1 MKKYLALS
9 ILLLIAVSSCNK
21 GFLDLNDPTRVFS
34 EDLYKDANGINL
46 AVNGAYASLQDIYGR
61 SATGGTGLYIFGDV
75 ASDNSTS
82 VSTGA
87 GIGDFEFFITAPE
100 NVNLLTM
107 WRSMYKCIARCNTI
121 LDRIDAV
128 TMDQA
133 LKDRYKAE
141 VKFIRAL
148 TYFNAVRIWGGVPLI
163 TKELKTV
170 NEALAYGRETEANV
184 YALIEQ
190 DLKDAESAT
199 TGLPISYPA
208 ATTPTSGLGRA
219 TRGAAKALL
228 GKVYLNQRKFDL
240 CKAKLAELLPVGS
253 NPYGYD
259 LLPNF
264 ADVFS
269 ISNELNKEIIF
280 SVRYSKTGLGTGSAF
295 FNWFAPTESGSA
307 IAKVGGSNGFNTP
320 RKSLFN
326 EYPKVLPSNP
336 ATALTTSLDKRRD
349 ASFGRFPLAVTNE
362 NAVTTYYSKKY
373 VDDQMSIGLDADN
386 DWIVIRYADVLLMYA
401 EAENEINGPAI
412 AKDYVNLVRRR
423 AYGNTTGD
431 LTAAQILNPASLR
444 TAIETE
450 RKLELNMEGHRW
462 FDLVR
467 TDRAV
472 QVMNAHFIADQI
484 KIGTT
489 VISIGANNKLFPIPL
504 KEIQLN
510 PKIIPNP

>member
-1 MKKYLALS
+1 MKKYLVLS
-9 ILLLIAVSSCNK
+9 LLLLVMTSSCNK
-21 GFLDLNDPTRVFS
+21 DFLDLNDPTRVFS

-46 AVNGAYASLQDIYGR
+46 AVNGAYAALQEIYGK
-61 SATGGTGLYIFGDV
+61 SSTSGTGLYIFGDV
-75 ASDNSTS
+75 ASDNSTA

-87 GIGDFEFFITAPE
+87 GIGDFEFFIAAPE
-100 NVNLLTM
+100 NINLATM
-107 WRSMYKCIARCNTI
+107 WKSIYKGIARCNVI

-128 TMDQA
+128 PMDQA

-141 VKFIRAL
+141 VKFLRAL
-148 TYFNAVRIWGGVPLI
+148 CYFNAVRIWGGVPLI

-170 NEALAYGRETEANV
+170 NEALAYGRESETNV
-184 YALIEQ
+184 YIQIIQ
-190 DLKDAESAT
+190 DLKDAENAS
-199 TGLPISYPA
+199 TGLPISYPV

-228 GKVYLNQRKFDL
+228 GKVYLTQGRFDL
-240 CKAKLAELLPVGS
+240 CKEKLAELIPPGS

-259 LLPNF
+259 LLTNF

-280 SVRYSKTGLGTGSAF
+280 SVRYSKTGLGTGSPF

-326 EYPKVLPSNP
+326 EYPKVLPSTP

-349 ASFGRFPLAVTNE
+349 ASFGRFPLTVTNE
-362 NAVTTYYSKKY
+362 NAVTAYYSKKY
-373 VDDQMSIGLDADN
+373 VDDQMTIGLDADN

-401 EAENEINGPAI
+401 EAENEINGPTV

-423 AYGNTTGD
+423 AYGNNTGD
-431 LTAAQILNPASLR
+431 LTAAQVLNAASLR
-444 TAIETE
+444 LAIENE

-472 QVMNAHFIADQI
+472 VVMNAHFIADQI

-489 VISIGANNKLFPIPL
+489 VPSITAAQKLFPIPL

-510 PKIIPNP
+510 PKITQNP